1 MGINALIRHQVPNS
15 IIYDI
20 ASGVSPLPMA
30 ASIPLPEK
38 ANYCDYK
45 SDSYTIH
52 REFDFTN
59 ISTRFIDS
67 FKELKKGLQDENQIS
82 AEAFQKQLLEFT
94 HTFTDLQNF
103 TQARFKQIKQE
114 NNLQKSYEN
123 CSNIID
129 QFRHQVKS
137 LDHMNDILFE
147 TIERYQT
154 AFKDLYLSKPELN
167 KLLQRTNKFLTN
179 SENIQT
185 KNTVAKIF
193 KSLYSKDLRLKNNES
208 INLAH
213 DTIEGYKHQVL
224 VNLAKNFS
232 SKISS
237 DDSRM
242 TDTLHNQRFKNI
254 FHTILDLY
262 KLSTNIALNPTNPF
276 LRRNYSDKL
285 IQNEVL
291 SQNMHELTH
300 EQRNAINTHLKSIQN
315 PSKKK
320 LAEIKV
326 NDLRHAV
333 GYRKGLVEEVMP
345 KLLQQNFRTTVT
357 IIKNYVEETMT
368 NEVSLSQKYYSP
380 DSPKS
385 RNDIKSLAIRPL
397 DLAQTVYYSSLL
409 PFNMGSINESR
420 ATMATILLKQLIDN
434 NLIDKYLEEKKDQH
448 QNIGL
453 EFSDKVN
460 FKIEK
465 IIDCI
470 PRGAFDISGSDLI
483 LIIKVPK
490 DSHQEIKDSQ
500 ETECDDQ
507 NYKYQIIP
515 IQIKSGERSAIESET
530 YKYPDTPA
538 VAANQYKPS
547 FRRIPLE
554 QRKHSLFSSG
564 MTETYSSDAAT
575 EPDRRIDPD
584 LPLKLIR
591 AINRASTQDF
601 RTISSE
607 QMQHFDTLLKNP
619 KLFTVKGDLIK
630 TVTSES
636 EIELMNCFREQ
647 GFLKDL
653 SLAYQKYPNDLLS
666 ALNNGYPKLDRPSS
680 INKFMEDVNV
690 LSGYLS
696 ERLRRNPDF
705 RFDQVTIRLLHSEM
719 HDHRI
724 ESAYLKPIV
733 FKMLKEY
740 ETGHQFSFSDIQSV
754 THPYKNEAHRMKKD
768 LNKSFKLEKTYLEK
782 YLKDM
787 LSTNPLLSTHDIK
800 NLIPVLIKDKNS
812 FGVDFHHR
820 IQKSRNVREII
831 RILTQISPKGK
842 TPSEL
847 APINL
852 KQPELTQASA

>member
-45 SDSYTIH
+45 SGSSTIH
-52 REFDFTN
+52 IEFDFTN
-59 ISTRFIDS
+59 VSTRFIDS
-67 FKELKKGLQDENQIS
+67 FKELKKGLQDHNQIS

-114 NNLQKSYEN
+114 NDLGASYKD

-154 AFKDLYLSKPELN
+154 AFKDLDLSKPELN
-167 KLLQRTNKFLTN
+167 KLLQRTSRFLAN
-179 SENIQT
+179 PENIKT
-185 KNTVAKIF
+185 KNTVEKIF
-193 KSLYSKDLRLKNNES
+193 KSLYSKDLKLKNNES
-208 INLAH
+208 LNLAH
-213 DTIEGYKHQVL
+213 DVIEEYKNQVL

-237 DDSRM
+237 DNSRM
-242 TDTLHNQRFKNI
+242 TETLNNKRFKNI

-262 KLSTNIALNPTNPF
+262 QLSTNIALNPTNPF

-285 IQNEVL
+285 IQKEVL
-291 SQNMHELTH
+291 SQNMNELTD
-300 EQRNAINTHLKSIQN
+300 EQRHAIKTYLESIQN
-315 PSKKK
+315 PSDKK
-320 LAEIKV
+320 LAEMKV
-326 NDLRHAV
+326 GDLRHAV

-345 KLLQQNFRTTVT
+345 KLLQQDFRTTVN
-357 IIKNYVEETMT
+357 IIKNYIEGTMA

-385 RNDIKSLAIRPL
+385 HNDIKSLAIRPL

-420 ATMATILLKQLIDN
+420 ATMATILLKQLIDD

-500 ETECDDQ
+500 ETKCDDQ

-547 FRRIPLE
+547 FKRIPLE

-564 MTETYSSDAAT
+564 MTETYPSDAAT
-575 EPDRRIDPD
+575 ELDRRIDPD

-607 QMQHFDTLLKNP
+607 QMQHFNTLLKNP

-630 TVTSES
+630 TVNSES

-666 ALNNGYPKLDRPSS
+666 ALNNGYPKLDKQS
-680 INKFMEDVNV
+680 INKFAEDVNV

-696 ERLRRNPDF
+696 ERLRRDPNF
-705 RFDQVTIRLLHSEM
+705 RFDEVTIKLLHSEM

-740 ETGHQFSFSDIQSV
+740 ETGHQFSFSDIQSI

-768 LNKSFKLEKTYLEK
+768 LNESFKLEKTYLEK

-787 LSTNPLLSTHDIK
+787 LSINPFLNTHDIK

-812 FGVDFHHR
+812 FGVDFYHR
-820 IQKSRNVREII
+820 IQNSKNARDII
-831 RILTQISPKGK
+831 KILTEISPKSK
-842 TPSEL
+842 TPLEFS
-847 APINL
+847 PINL
-852 KQPELTQASA
+852 TQPELTPASA